1 VNLAVLAEWIHLHR
15 KLIAIGVAMVV
26 PWIWLIGLDRL
37 LRRTR

>member
-1 VNLAVLAEWIHLHR
+1 VNFALLADWVRENRRW
-15 KLIAIGVAMVV
+15 IAIGVALVM